1 MRREERG
8 GGEGNALMDGT
19 DVGATPCPPLRGETG
34 CGAALTLP
42 TAASPLLKRGV
53 DDGDDVIAVAEP

>member
-1 MRREERG
+1 M
-8 GGEGNALMDGT
+8 